1 MAANSGNVELRFGS
15 VLTEIVL
22 LIAFGSAQKKELRM
36 KQREEEKKRKEEEK
50 AKQVISFL
58 DPNCLLVE
66 EKIWFSFCFS
76 FSAF

>member
-1 MAANSGNVELRFGS
+1 M
-15 VLTEIVL
+15 L
-22 LIAFGSAQKKELRM
+22 LIAFGSARKKELKM

-66 EKIWFSFCFS
+66 EKI
-76 FSAF
+76 